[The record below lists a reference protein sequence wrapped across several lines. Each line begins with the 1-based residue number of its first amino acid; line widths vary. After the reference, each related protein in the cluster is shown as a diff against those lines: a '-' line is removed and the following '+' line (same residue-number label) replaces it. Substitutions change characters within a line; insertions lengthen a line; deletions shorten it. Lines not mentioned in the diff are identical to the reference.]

1 MSATPPPQPISN
13 LSVGDIVKVKES
25 GTDVDYIII
34 QQGNPDATMYDA
46 SCDGTWL
53 LRKTIKQNTAW
64 NKTSSNNYAT
74 STINSSTLNTDILN
88 SLNIKDIV
96 STVKIPLYMSGSV
109 QAGSSGY
116 ETKVF
121 LLSSEEVGCTN
132 VGSVPHEGAVLSYFS
147 GTNSSGR
154 DDKRIFLLNSSANM
168 WWTRTLVRSGTSAAC
183 LISVIGA
190 PTTDGYS
197 VKESHG
203 VLPAFIIPSDTLIDS
218 SGNIV
223 LE

>member
-1 MSATPPPQPISN
+1 MN
-13 LSVGDIVKVKES
+13 
-25 GTDVDYIII
+25 
-34 QQGNPDATMYDA
+34 
-46 SCDGTWL
+46 
-53 LRKTIKQNTAW
+53 
-64 NKTSSNNYAT
+64 
-74 STINSSTLNTDILN
+74 
-88 SLNIKDIV
+88 
-96 STVKIPLYMSGSV
+96 GSV
-109 QAGSSGY
+109 QTGSSGY

-197 VKESHG
+197 VKESQG

-223 LE
+223 LEQLICLIKENYYEKD